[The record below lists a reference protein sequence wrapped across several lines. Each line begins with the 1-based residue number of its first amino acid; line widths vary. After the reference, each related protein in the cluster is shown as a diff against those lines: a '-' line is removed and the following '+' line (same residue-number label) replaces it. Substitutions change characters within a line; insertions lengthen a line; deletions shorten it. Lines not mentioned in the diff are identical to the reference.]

1 MADSSMRDKGT
12 PPTSSWVHTEQGGSG
27 GRMPEWH
34 LGLPLPAWWPG
45 GRDEPRGLCPHQQE
59 GEVSGQA
66 GFQDSVRDAPQGPQ
80 AAGYALSTV
89 RSTAANPRPLGISP
103 QGWGPCETLM

>member
-1 MADSSMRDKGT
+1 MRDKGT

-34 LGLPLPAWWPG
+34 LGLPPPAWWPG

-80 AAGYALSTV
+80 ATGYALSTGPV
-89 RSTAANPRPLGISP
+89 HGGQPQAPGYQPTGLGAV
-103 QGWGPCETLM
+103 